1 MIFII
6 AGTIMMSARNAI
18 TIINAQIVP
27 IIRIFF
33 INAIRNLLS
42 QLVALLASDVP
53 GLKTDAAKKLWK

>member
-1 MIFII
+1 
-6 AGTIMMSARNAI
+6 MMSARNAI